1 MTAASHPSAP
11 LLMTPGPTRV
21 PERVLAAGARPMIHH
36 RTAAFSGELA
46 EMLRLMAPLVGTSQR
61 ALPLPSTGR
70 GGMEATICNFFSPGD
85 EIVVCANGRFG
96 ALWGKIAETFGLVVH
111 RVATDWT
118 RDVDAAEVGEAL
130 ARHPRTRG
138 VALTYSDTST
148 GVANDVAAV
157 ARVAAAR
164 GALVLVDA
172 VSAIG
177 GMPFAF
183 DEWGVDVVVT
193 ASQKCLMSSPGLA
206 FVVVS
211 DRAWAATRSA
221 RLPRHYWDLTEAD
234 QSMSKPQPL
243 APGTT
248 AVHVMLQVV
257 EALRMIHEEG
267 VERVWRR
274 HAEMSQRLREGLSG
288 FGLARQCPN
297 LQRESTTLTAV
308 LAPAGVAPKAIR
320 AALEERGILVAEGLG
335 PYDATAFRIGHMG
348 DIRMADIERTLAGLG
363 EVLSHRRA

>member
-1 MTAASHPSAP
+1 
-11 LLMTPGPTRV
+11 MTPGPTRV

-36 RTAAFSGELA
+36 RTGAFSNELA
-46 EMLRLMAPLVGTSQR
+46 EMVRLMAPLVGTSR
-61 ALPLPSTGR
+61 RVLPLPSTGR
-70 GGMEATICNFFSPGD
+70 GGMEAAICNFFSPGD

-111 RVATDWT
+111 RVSTDWT
-118 RDVDAAEVGEAL
+118 RDVDAAEVDGAL
-130 ARHPRTRG
+130 ARHPRTRA

-157 ARVAAAR
+157 ARVASAR

-183 DEWGVDVVVT
+183 DDWGVDVVVT

-206 FVVVS
+206 LVVVS

-221 RLPRHYWDLTEAD
+221 RLPRHYWDLVEAD
-234 QSMSKPQPL
+234 QAMSKPRPL

-248 AVHVMLQVV
+248 AVHVVLQVT

-267 VERVWRR
+267 LEHVCRR
-274 HAEMSQRLREGLSG
+274 HAQMSNRLRQGLSDL
-288 FGLARQCPN
+288 GLALQCPK

-308 LAPAGVAPKAIR
+308 LAPAGLAPKAIR
-320 AALEERGILVAEGLG
+320 DGLEARGILVAEGLG

-348 DIRMADIERTLAGLG
+348 DIRMADIERTLTALG
-363 EVLSHRRA
+363 DLLPHVQA